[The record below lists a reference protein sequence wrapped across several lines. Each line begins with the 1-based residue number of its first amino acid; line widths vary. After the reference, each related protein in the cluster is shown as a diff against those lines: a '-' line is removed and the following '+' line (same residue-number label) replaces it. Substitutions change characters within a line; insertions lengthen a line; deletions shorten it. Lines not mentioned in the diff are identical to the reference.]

1 MLYLDFETRS
11 DCDLIFH
18 GLSRYAQDASTEVIC
33 MAYAF
38 NDDDIQFWWSD
49 EPFPKSVSGYF
60 KKGLP
65 ITAHNAAFER
75 HILGYVLNATHTVKP
90 PLLTQ
95 WRCSMAMGLANGFAG
110 GLDALAVGLG
120 LPHRKHTDG
129 TRLIREYC
137 ASGHQKT
144 FKPGDA
150 EKMKQ
155 YNIDDVEVMRAAV
168 KCLRPLT
175 DLEWE
180 EYHINTIVNERG
192 IPIDVTL
199 CDAALAYTHEVADDA
214 NAQISALTGGAMTKA
229 TQRKARDE
237 WLFPKLTPHQMGL
250 LEVYKKGE
258 KKISLDHDHRH
269 YLLQC
274 EDLDHDARKLLEY
287 IDNAGSS
294 ALKKFAVAAHQHVA
308 GRVHNTFLW
317 SGAGRTGR
325 FSGKGL
331 QPHNIRRDVFS
342 DDKAESLIK
351 DILAGY
357 EIAQPAD
364 TMARLLRAMIY
375 HPDGL
380 YWVDYSSIEGRIAP
394 WLTNNADGEDK
405 LNLFRSGKDVY
416 VVTAAKML
424 NIAEAD
430 VNDMQRQIG
439 KIAELSLQF
448 GGSHNALMNMG
459 KKYGVYFTEHVAKD
473 IVDKWRL
480 TNPWAQH
487 IWGAYDK
494 SIGYR
499 FTQQMRSTSKKTEK
513 KYLGAIENPGVKQQV
528 GRVTYFTDKGLN
540 VMWCQLPSERLL
552 AYPKPKMEY
561 ITTPWGEERM
571 SPTFQ
576 SHFKPVAGEPPIRI
590 HARGSLL
597 FQNTVQAVAADCLR
611 EAIVESHDA
620 GLEIVGHVHDEII
633 GVGSRDDGER
643 LNNIMLEQPWWAD
656 GLPLDTGGVSW
667 GKRYGK

>member
-1 MLYLDFETRS
+1 
-11 DCDLIFH
+11 
-18 GLSRYAQDASTEVIC
+18 
-33 MAYAF
+33 
-38 NDDDIQFWWSD
+38 
-49 EPFPKSVSGYF
+49 
-60 KKGLP
+60 
-65 ITAHNAAFER
+65 
-75 HILGYVLNATHTVKP
+75 
-90 PLLTQ
+90 
-95 WRCSMAMGLANGFAG
+95 
-110 GLDALAVGLG
+110 
-120 LPHRKHTDG
+120 
-129 TRLIREYC
+129 
-137 ASGHQKT
+137 
-144 FKPGDA
+144 
-150 EKMKQ
+150 
-155 YNIDDVEVMRAAV
+155 
-168 KCLRPLT
+168 
-175 DLEWE
+175 
-180 EYHINTIVNERG
+180 
-192 IPIDVTL
+192 
-199 CDAALAYTHEVADDA
+199 
-214 NAQISALTGGAMTKA
+214 MTKA
-229 TQRKARDE
+229 TQRNARDA

-308 GRVHNTFLW
+308 GRVHNTFLFN
-317 SGAGRTGR
+317 GAGRTGR

-331 QPHNIRRDVFS
+331 QPHNIRRDVF
-342 DDKAESLIK
+342 DNDQAETLIA

-357 EIAQPAD
+357 EIDQPAD
-364 TMARLLRAMIY
+364 KMARLLRAMIY

-380 YWVDYSSIEGRIAP
+380 YWVDYSSVEGRIAP
-394 WLTNNADGEDK
+394 WLSNNADGEDK

-416 VVTAAKML
+416 VVTAAKIL
-424 NIAEAD
+424 KIAEAD
-430 VNDMQRQIG
+430 VNDTQRQIG

-459 KKYGVYFTEHVAKD
+459 KKYGVYFTENEAKD

-480 TNPWAQH
+480 TNLWAQH

-499 FTQQMRSTSKKTEK
+499 FTRRIKSTSKETEK
-513 KYLGAIENPGVKQQV
+513 MYWGAIENPGVEQQV
-528 GRVTYFTDKGLN
+528 GRVTYFTDEGLN
-540 VMWCQLPSERLL
+540 FMWCRLPSERLL

-620 GLEIVGHVHDEII
+620 GLEIVGHVHDVII
-633 GVGSRDDGER
+633 GIGSREDGER

>member
-1 MLYLDFETRS
+1 MLYLDLETRS
-11 DCDLIFH
+11 DVDLIFH
-18 GLSRYAQDASTEVIC
+18 GLRRYAEDFSTAVIC

-38 NDDDIQFWWSD
+38 DNGPIEFWWSHD
-49 EPFPKSVSGYF
+49 PFPPDVIEHIASG
-60 KKGLP
+60 GL
-65 ITAHNAAFER
+65 ITAHNASFEK
-75 HILGYVLNATHTVKP
+75 HIFDHVISRTHGVTPPTNA
-90 PLLTQ
+90 Q
-95 WRCSMAMGLANGFAG
+95 WRCSMAVGLANGFAG

-120 LPHRKHTDG
+120 LAYRKHREG
-129 TRLIREYC
+129 ARLIREYC
-137 ASGHQKT
+137 AQGHLKT

-150 EKMKQ
+150 EKMKN
-155 YNIDDVEVMRAAV
+155 YNIQDVEVMRGAV
-168 KCLRPLT
+168 KCMRPLT
-175 DLEWE
+175 DGEWE
-180 EYHINTIVNERG
+180 EYQINASINDRG
-192 IPIDVTL
+192 LPIDVAFCTT
-199 CDAALAYTHEVADDA
+199 ALVYTSEVADDA
-214 NAQISALTGGAMTKA
+214 NEQISKLTGGKMTKA
-229 TQRKARDE
+229 TQRNARDT

-269 YLLQC
+269 YLLKC
-274 EDLDHDARKLLEY
+274 DDLDGEARALLEY

-294 ALKKFAVAAHQHVA
+294 VLKKFAVAAHQHVD
-308 GRVHNTFLW
+308 GRIHNTFLW
-317 SGAGRTGR
+317 NGAGRTGR

-331 QPHNIRRDVFS
+331 QPHNIRRDVF
-342 DDKAESLIK
+342 DNDQAENLIA

-357 EIAQPAD
+357 EIDQPAD

-380 YWVDYSSIEGRIAP
+380 YWVDWRSIEGRVAP
-394 WLTNNADGEDK
+394 WLSNHADGEEK
-405 LNLFRSGKDVY
+405 LDLFRSGKDVY

-430 VNDMQRQIG
+430 VNDTQRQIG

-448 GGSHNALMNMG
+448 GGSHNALMTMG
-459 KKYGVYFTEHVAKD
+459 KKYGVYFTENEAKN

-480 TNPWAQH
+480 TNVWAQH

-494 SIGYR
+494 AIGYR
-499 FTQQMRSTSKKTEK
+499 FTRHVRSTAKKTEK
-513 KYLGAIENPGVKQQV
+513 VYWGAIENPGVEQQV
-528 GRVTYFTDKGLN
+528 GRVTYCTDADAN
-540 VMWCQLPSERLL
+540 FMWCKLPSERLL
-552 AYPKPKMEY
+552 AYPKPRMEY

-576 SHFKPVAGEPPIRI
+576 SHFKPASGEPPIRI
-590 HARGSLL
+590 HARGALL

-611 EAIVESHDA
+611 EAIVASHDA

-633 GVGSRDDGER
+633 GIGSREDGER
-643 LNNIMLEQPWWAD
+643 LNDIMLEQPWWAD

-667 GKRYGK
+667 GRRYGK